1 MPWENGVNWEPID
14 PEKRGQHATFSAA
27 VSAALSNLTKTSE
40 DDFLQMVVDE
50 WSRLFPTISA
60 KPGRF
65 ANGILVLYVRTA
77 TQVFSLR
84 SRLPFIRRTL
94 LTLPGAPKKL
104 TLRLEAHTE
113 AP

>member
-27 VSAALSNLTKTSE
+27 VSAALSSLTKSSE
-40 DDFLQMVVDE
+40 DDFLQTVVDE
-50 WSRLFPTISA
+50 WPRLFPAIPA

-65 ANGILVLYVRTA
+65 ANGILFLYVHSS

-84 SRLPFIRRTL
+84 SRLPFIRRNL
-94 LTLPGAPKKL
+94 LALPGAPKKL

-113 AP
+113 TL